1 MHFKWLTRVCLL
13 SWPSAWALYN
23 QSTGFPEQDIDN
35 GVALQQIANDSLGNM
50 KLESLATNGCRF
62 EDAQIRKEW

>member
-1 MHFKWLTRVCLL
+1 MHCNWLKLVYVFY
-13 SWPSAWALYN
+13 WPSAWALYN
-23 QSTGFPEQDIDN
+23 QSTGFPDQDIDN

-50 KLESLATNGCRF
+50 KLESLATNGCHF